1 MTKACLIA
9 VIISLLFSMQA
20 RAAHFCL
27 EQGGSDIPKASQAM
41 GVESGSAAKHGSS
54 GAMDERGS
62 DSHGTGHCDLCSH
75 ASFSAVGP
83 HIPAVIAPGELA
95 QRIAAA
101 PSRSPLNPALRRP
114 DKPPR

>member
-20 RAAHFCL
+20 RAAHACL
-27 EQGGSDIPKASQAM
+27 ERGDSDIDLASQAIDA
-41 GVESGSAAKHGSS
+41 ESDSVAKHGSA
-54 GAMDERGS
+54 GHTDERNS

-83 HIPAVIAPGELA
+83 HIPALNAPSEPA
-95 QRIAAA
+95 ERIAAA
-101 PSRSPLNPALRRP
+101 PSRSPAKPALRRP